1 MSRVLRI
8 QSVIHVSIIS
18 LKNHNVCICEF
29 LPTELTCYTKHV
41 LLTLYCTLV
50 SSLISMLQITIY
62 YLSVTIP
69 VSYHEA
75 QHDCLVHQRFEQPP
89 CITWM
94 VQLRHSLQWLLPW
107 SSVALMDWFWQMDG
121 CAGCYR
127 VGLEQDN
134 LAAHSRVLQHV
145 PCNDSNNKITYSTF
159 RDNDS
164 YFSTKTTYYWT
175 NQHV

>member
-1 MSRVLRI
+1 MNKLGLVKIKITEITGTEIFNKYKFIIVMSRVLRI

-94 VQLRHSLQWLLPW
+94 VQLRHSLQ
-107 SSVALMDWFWQMDG
+107 
-121 CAGCYR
+121 
-127 VGLEQDN
+127 
-134 LAAHSRVLQHV
+134 
-145 PCNDSNNKITYSTF
+145 
-159 RDNDS
+159 
-164 YFSTKTTYYWT
+164 
-175 NQHV
+175 